1 MSEKALGIISA
12 NYGAAGFGPLL
23 KNRTLATLPF
33 GARYR
38 MIDFALSNFS
48 NAGIHT
54 VGVIT
59 PYYYRSLMD
68 HIGAGKPWDLDRNR
82 GGLFIMPGSVYGEDM
97 GKNRFPLKD
106 LIRNRRI
113 LVSGDEE
120 TVILCDTSCVLNAD
134 LKDFIRAHEKSRCRV
149 SFLYKNMRSCPG
161 RCIMGIENGM
171 VKTIEEGDG
180 AEGAVFL
187 GIMAI
192 SREYLLKLLEDY
204 AAVDYLD
211 IFTILRLDL
220 GKHRIHACEFTA
232 YAGLIDTL
240 KDYERVSAELIAQKT
255 AKELFESER
264 PIYTKPQDL
273 PPCRYKKGAS
283 VKESIIAAGSVIEGT
298 VENSIIFRSVTV
310 GKGAVVKNAIIMQHG
325 SIGEGAAVENAIL
338 DKSVTVGAGK
348 KICGM
353 PDDVIVLAKE
363 TKV

>member
-38 MIDFALSNFS
+38 MIDFALSNFA

-220 GKHRIHACEFTA
+220 GKHRIHAYEFTA

-255 AKELFESER
+255 AKELFESDKYKQYLTTMSR
-264 PIYTKPQDL
+264 FHRYSVNNQMLIYMQMPNATHVAGFNKWHDQFGKAFLGQEQFAEWDQQHVADALKVDL
-273 PPCRYKKGAS
+273 QPVR
-283 VKESIIAAGSVIEGT
+283 I
-298 VENSIIFRSVTV
+298 VEV
-310 GKGAVVKNAIIMQHG
+310 GPEEIHH
-325 SIGEGAAVENAIL
+325 
-338 DKSVTVGAGK
+338 T
-348 KICGM
+348 
-353 PDDVIVLAKE
+353 
-363 TKV
+363 